1 MLETSSAIAM
11 APVHGTE
18 LSPNRALHP
27 RVMTLGMQHLPCFS
41 QMTTEAFATTNQ
53 RAFPDKSGQS
63 GLLNTL
69 VSTKSSCILF
79 CTAPDP
85 CTCSV
90 ILRQSTT
97 RVAIGFRSLNLQSL
111 QPKLWAVKSTSCQPT
126 AASSIILSRICSRL
140 TIRRP
145 LSVLQQRRRRS
156 AVEGVSTRHRMCWL
170 TRLIRFNR
178 PPIELTQNS
187 IPNTCTSILCEPSLH
202 LRTAH

>member
-1 MLETSSAIAM
+1 M

-69 VSTKSSCILF
+69 VSTKSSCMLCTL

-97 RVAIGFRSLNLQSL
+97 RVATGFRSLNLQSL
-111 QPKLWAVKSTSCQPT
+111 QPKSWVVKSTSCQPT
-126 AASSIILSRICSRL
+126 AAFSITLSRICSQL

-156 AVEGVSTRHRMCWL
+156 AVEGVSKRHRMCWL
-170 TRLIRFNR
+170 IHLIRFNR
-178 PPIELTQNS
+178 PLIELTQNS
-187 IPNTCTSILCEPSLH
+187 IPNTCTSILCELSLH